1 MTTDRKLTF
10 APFIASA
17 CALWLAATLTGSQG
31 FTAIIAV
38 LALASLVF
46 RRPSFSFPNYGWML
60 IAALAWIALTSL
72 WSPASGP
79 LISGTMTG
87 EDFAIDVASIR
98 IIGAAVFGA
107 LAIGAAMQIPNGAA
121 EKSNTAILIVAGL
134 LAALIVSVFVFREEI
149 LAFAYPGEPEKAL
162 SDGYQNIQR
171 AANSVAVF
179 LPIGIAALIASGRRL
194 PISIAALIFVV
205 SAFALMLLLGVDN
218 RLALL
223 FPVLT
228 AAGVYRLSRRNLLKG
243 YNPSFLL
250 TTVSVVTLMVVMAIV
265 FQKLGSQSA
274 VLSVLLM
281 LAGFALIWLLPKTGL
296 KALVSA
302 MAGYILLAP
311 VLFIGLTRFAASAGL
326 RLPESFQARLF
337 GWQETVAKIF
347 ERPLTGHGLE
357 ASGTWGTTY
366 TARPEWLE
374 QLTALASAE
383 NREAMN
389 KAWQHYPIV
398 PGHPHNMA
406 LELWAEAGVI
416 GVFLVVGALLLA
428 ARRMP
433 SATGPN
439 TAAVYAS
446 AGVIGAALP
455 LFSFA
460 YSAWNEAYWAMLAIA
475 FCAIIVL
482 SRKRA
487 G

>member
-1 MTTDRKLTF
+1 MSTDRKLTF
-10 APFIASA
+10 APFIATA

-31 FTAIIAV
+31 FTAIITLLAV
-38 LALASLVF
+38 ASLF
-46 RRPSFSFPNYGWML
+46 FQRPSFAFPDYGWAL
-60 IAALAWIALTSL
+60 IAALAWITLTSL
-72 WSPASGP
+72 WSTASGP
-79 LISGTMTG
+79 LFSGTMTG

-98 IIGAAVFGA
+98 LIGAAIFSA
-107 LAIGAAMQIPNGAA
+107 LSIGAAMKIANGSA

-149 LAFAYPGEPEKAL
+149 LAFAYPGKPEKAL

-179 LPIGIAALIASGRRL
+179 LPVGIAALVARRAD
-194 PISIAALIFVV
+194 ISVSIAALIFVV
-205 SAFALMLLLGVDN
+205 SAFTLILLLGVDN

-228 AAGVYRLSRRNLLKG
+228 AAGIYRLAQRGMLGKR
-243 YNPSFLL
+243 NPSVLL
-250 TTVSVVTLMVVMAIV
+250 TTLSVIVLVAVMAIV

-281 LAGFALIWLLPKTGL
+281 LTGFALIRLFPANGL
-296 KALVSA
+296 KGLVTA
-302 MAGYILLAP
+302 IAGY
-311 VLFIGLTRFAASAGL
+311 VLFAPILFMALTRGAAAANI

-347 ERPLTGHGLE
+347 DRPITGHGLE
-357 ASGTWGTTY
+357 ASGTWDTTY
-366 TARPEWLE
+366 VARPDWLE

-383 NREAMN
+383 NSAAMN
-389 KAWQHYPIV
+389 KAWQYYPIV

-406 LELWAEAGVI
+406 LELWVETGLI
-416 GVFLVVGALLLA
+416 GVLLVVAGLLLA

-433 SATGPN
+433 SASGTN
-439 TAAVYAS
+439 TASVYAS

-475 FCAIIVL
+475 ACAIIVL

-487 G
+487 A